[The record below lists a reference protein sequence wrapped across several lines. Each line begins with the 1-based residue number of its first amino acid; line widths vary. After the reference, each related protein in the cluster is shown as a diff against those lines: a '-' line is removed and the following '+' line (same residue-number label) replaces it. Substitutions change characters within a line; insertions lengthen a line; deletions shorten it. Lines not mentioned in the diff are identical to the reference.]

1 MEVKV
6 RCTCMCHNKG
16 GATMHFMPCCDNGWV
31 LTEIPDF
38 VEKTDL
44 EKFVEL
50 YRGFG
55 IECKVNETEEFKG
68 SSAGQKIKTIVL
80 QNPFGDEIK
89 SDTITYSDKIVGNA
103 YTKLVFS
110 NEGKFIEQGIW
121 E

>member
-1 MEVKV
+1 MKSLKKKV
-6 RCTCMCHNKG
+6 V
-16 GATMHFMPCCDNGWV
+16 W
-31 LTEIPDF
+31 LE
-38 VEKTDL
+38 TDL

-55 IECKVNETEEFKG
+55 IECKVNEENG
-68 SSAGQKIKTIVL
+68 SSADQKIKTITIET
-80 QNPFGDEIK
+80 PFNSHIVNSGQ
-89 SDTITYSDKIVGNA
+89 TISDKIVGNA

>member
-1 MEVKV
+1 MESESICDKYEPNDVV
-6 RCTCMCHNKG
+6 RK
-16 GATMHFMPCCDNGWV
+16 
-31 LTEIPDF
+31 
-38 VEKTDL
+38 KTDL

-55 IECKVNETEEFKG
+55 IECKVNRVEGLEGFEN
-68 SSAGQKIKTIVL
+68 SSSVENFIQTIVIESGERHDSIVSETT
-80 QNPFGDEIK
+80 F
-89 SDTITYSDKIVGNA
+89 SDKIRGNA

>member
-1 MEVKV
+1 M
-6 RCTCMCHNKG
+6 
-16 GATMHFMPCCDNGWV
+16 ATDGFGTNQQKLNAG
-31 LTEIPDF
+31 
-38 VEKTDL
+38 KTDL

-55 IECKVNETEEFKG
+55 IECKVNEVEVGEYGYLEGF
-68 SSAGQKIKTIVL
+68 SADQKLKVIAL
-80 QNPFGDEIK
+80 QNSEIRSA
-89 SDTITYSDKIVGNA
+89 SDGTTTFSEKIVGNA